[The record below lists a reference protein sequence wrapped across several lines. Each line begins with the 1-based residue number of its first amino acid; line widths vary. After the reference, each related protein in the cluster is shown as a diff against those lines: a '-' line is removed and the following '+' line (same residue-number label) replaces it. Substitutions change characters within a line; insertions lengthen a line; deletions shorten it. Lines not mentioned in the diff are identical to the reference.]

1 VSERDLKTGLEPGF
15 VWWKH
20 GVIYQVYPRSFQDS
34 NDDGIGDL
42 DGLISRLDY
51 LAELGV
57 GAIWLSPLFVSP
69 MIDFGYDVSDHTDI
83 DPIFG
88 SLADFGRLVTEL
100 HARGLKLI
108 LDYIPNHTSDEHPWF
123 AESRA
128 SRRSPRRDWYVWRDP
143 APGGGPPN
151 NWLGEFGGA
160 AWTWDQASEQYY
172 YHAFLP
178 CQPDLN
184 WRHPPVA
191 SAMLRVL
198 DFWLDQGV
206 DGFRVDAIH
215 HLFEDEGLQDNP
227 RNPDWT
233 GDRPPAEALLRVRT
247 IDQPEVHGA
256 ISAMRRRLDDRG
268 RDHVLI
274 GEAYLPLDRLMAY
287 YGSAQDGFHLPF
299 NFHLMSTPWSP
310 RSINDLV
317 CAYET
322 LLPEGGWP
330 NWVLSNHDRSRLA
343 SRLGRD
349 QARVAAMLLLTLRGT
364 PTLYQGDELGMV
376 DTPVPAEQ
384 VRDPWERRAPGLGL
398 GRDPA
403 RTPMLWSDRPN
414 ARFSGA
420 IPWLPLSD
428 DWRRINVAR
437 QLENRSSILRLYR
450 DLLHLRRREAAL
462 WAGDYS
468 PVLAGQSLLA
478 FTRQS
483 GGRRLLV
490 ALDLAGEGG
499 EVRTGSGRVL
509 LSSSRTG
516 EGDFVEGVLAVA
528 PNNGVILALD

>member
-1 VSERDLKTGLEPGF
+1 
-15 VWWKH
+15 
-20 GVIYQVYPRSFQDS
+20 
-34 NDDGIGDL
+34 
-42 DGLISRLDY
+42 
-51 LAELGV
+51 
-57 GAIWLSPLFVSP
+57 
-69 MIDFGYDVSDHTDI
+69 MIDFGYDVSDHTAI

-215 HLFEDEGLQDNP
+215 HLFEDEALQDNP
-227 RNPDWT
+227 RNP
-233 GDRPPAEALLRVRT
+233 DRPPAEALLRTRT

-268 RDHVLI
+268 GDHVLI

-310 RSINDLV
+310 TSINDLI

-330 NWVLSNHDRSRLA
+330 NWVLSNHDRSRL
-343 SRLGRD
+343 GQD

-364 PTLYQGDELGMV
+364 PTLYQGLAMQSWH
-376 DTPVPAEQ
+376 TA
-384 VRDPWERRAPGLGL
+384 GL
-398 GRDPA
+398 
-403 RTPMLWSDRPN
+403 
-414 ARFSGA
+414 
-420 IPWLPLSD
+420 
-428 DWRRINVAR
+428 
-437 QLENRSSILRLYR
+437 
-450 DLLHLRRREAAL
+450 
-462 WAGDYS
+462 
-468 PVLAGQSLLA
+468 
-478 FTRQS
+478 
-483 GGRRLLV
+483 
-490 ALDLAGEGG
+490 
-499 EVRTGSGRVL
+499 
-509 LSSSRTG
+509 
-516 EGDFVEGVLAVA
+516 
-528 PNNGVILALD
+528 